1 MRKLAILS
9 FLIFLGTVVSEPSP
23 VNAAS
28 PALKA
33 AQNCRKALSAR
44 GRRYVDT
51 RRKMLLRCAD
61 SFMKCELKLE
71 IDGLNPND
79 CRSRARSS
87 CRRNLNLA
95 SADSRLSRAIDSFE
109 SKVGDACVLMGLTE
123 MLSTGAGGL
132 WFGNDSSCNASGDIP
147 TLISCV
153 RDELEVEGDGVVA
166 RTAPRVGLILD
177 NAGLGADYP
186 NLPRPTKVPV
196 VISAMALDGGD
207 LINPGTLAINAG
219 EAIEFSGDPLTLP
232 CGGGNNGKVT
242 IFVSTDA
249 DPCSDSGALSQQL
262 KAPYTSD
269 SVVLGPFTADYN
281 YCVHLKDGPCNDTE
295 RGQIDVP

>member
-1 MRKLAILS
+1 MRKLALLL
-9 FLIFLGTVVSEPSP
+9 FLAVLGAGMSCP
-23 VNAAS
+23 VTAGAAS

-51 RRKMLLRCAD
+51 RRKMLLKCAD
-61 SFMKCELKLE
+61 SVMKCELKLE

-79 CRSRARSS
+79 CRSRAESS

-109 SKVGDACVLMGLTE
+109 TKVGEACLSMGLTE
-123 MLSTGAGGL
+123 MLSTAAGGL
-132 WFGNDSSCNASGDIP
+132 WFGDDSNCNASGDIP
-147 TLISCV
+147 TLVSCL
-153 RDELEVEGDGVVA
+153 RDELELEVDGVVG
-166 RTAPRVGLILD
+166 RTIPRAGLILD
-177 NAGLGADYP
+177 NAGLGGHYP

-196 VISAMALDGGD
+196 EIKAMALDGGD
-207 LINPGTLAINAG
+207 LENPGTLAINAG
-219 EAIEFSGDPLTLP
+219 EAIEFSGDPTTLP

-242 IFVSTDA
+242 IFVSTEV
-249 DPCSDSGALSQQL
+249 DPCSDPGALTQQL

-269 SVVLGPFTADYN
+269 SVVFGPFTADYN
-281 YCVHLKDGPCNDTE
+281 YCVRLKDGSCTDQET
-295 RGQIDVP
+295 GLIDVP